1 MNINALEY
9 IKFLEFSFTN
19 KINSPSQLSQ
29 DLFALYFSKIK
40 KDGIYIEIGSCDGI
54 RFSNSLKLEQLG
66 WNGIICEPSP
76 YWHKR
81 MKDRKCVISKKAVFS
96 KSGLKLK
103 FEDVEKNPELSG
115 LSINFEKDS
124 NSELRKNTSI
134 KEVETITLNDL
145 IEDNLPNKN
154 IDYISIDT
162 EGSEFE
168 IIKNFNFNRHKVE
181 IFTIEHNFIE
191 KKRNDIF
198 KLLTT
203 NNYIRIFQNL
213 SKWDDWYI
221 KKDNQILLSMIKK

>member
-1 MNINALEY
+1 MKKNKKLQKSPMNSDIH
-9 IKFLEFSFTN
+9 F
-19 KINSPSQLSQ
+19 
-29 DLFALYFSKIK
+29 
-40 KDGIYIEIGSCDGI
+40 
-54 RFSNSLKLEQLG
+54 KLLD
-66 WNGIICEPSP
+66 I
-76 YWHKR
+76 
-81 MKDRKCVISKKAVFS
+81 
-96 KSGLKLK
+96 L
-103 FEDVEKNPELSG
+103 EKNPELSG